1 MSNTGKEQTT
11 TSFAASEDA
20 VESNRPPATSA
31 SSKKAWRTPTLE
43 RLQLSA
49 TASRSGS
56 RRTDNWNNNMS

>member
-1 MSNTGKEQTT
+1 MSNSGDEKMM
-11 TSFAASEDA
+11 TSFAATQSADDSNAPAVTSE
-20 VESNRPPATSA
+20 SP
-31 SSKKAWRTPTLE
+31 KKAWHAPTLE